1 MADDLIPSQIIILS
15 SIVGGLICIALSS
28 IPVVGGIFSIIAT
41 ILGVI
46 CGTNTL
52 RHIGKYS
59 LGTGVPSIVYMLTA
73 AGLVSMICG
82 VMISRIINQ
91 NLLYPIFSMII
102 ALIIAFVISLMCTHI
117 FKIQVEILRKSFIT
131 LTIATVISIIGM
143 STLIVSSS
151 DIMLI
156 YSNVIKNGLIII
168 LMILS
173 VMAIQNPYN
182 SCMGPNEDQYR
193 TLSLSLST
201 AFLMLIIIS
210 IISILNSS
218 YWYIYIIISIIGW
231 LVSFKLYIKYTK
243 QQAALIK
250 WSGLWPN
257 NDEGGI

>member
-73 AGLVSMICG
+73 AGL
-82 VMISRIINQ
+82 
-91 NLLYPIFSMII
+91 
-102 ALIIAFVISLMCTHI
+102 
-117 FKIQVEILRKSFIT
+117 
-131 LTIATVISIIGM
+131 
-143 STLIVSSS
+143 
-151 DIMLI
+151 
-156 YSNVIKNGLIII
+156 
-168 LMILS
+168 
-173 VMAIQNPYN
+173 PYN

-193 TLSLSLST
+193 TLSLSLSN